1 MRCRIHDRSA
11 RRLSR
16 FAGGLGFL
24 QMLLKDFKMSKK
36 IALVTGAMGGL
47 GTAICQSLAKD
58 GFKVVANCLPNFEQ
72 KDAWL
77 SAQRDLGFD
86 FAAAEGDVSNYESC
100 AAMVAK
106 IEADVGPIDVLVNNA
121 GITRDKFFPKMEK
134 GQWDAVIN
142 TNLNSLFNVT
152 HHVSAK
158 MAERGWGR
166 IINISSVNGV
176 KGQAGQTNYSTA
188 KAGVL
193 GFTKAL
199 AAELATKGVTVN
211 AIAPGYIGTDM
222 VMAIREDIRQG
233 IIDTVP
239 MKRLGRP
246 DEIGDLCAYLASDK
260 AAYITGATININ
272 GGLHMC

>member
-1 MRCRIHDRSA
+1 
-11 RRLSR
+11 
-16 FAGGLGFL
+16 
-24 QMLLKDFKMSKK
+24 MSKK
-36 IALVTGAMGGL
+36 VALVTGAMGGL
-47 GTAICQSLAKD
+47 GTAVCQALANE
-58 GFKVVANCLPNFEQ
+58 GMTVVANCLPNFDH
-72 KDAWL
+72 KDSWI
-77 SAQRDLGFD
+77 SIQRDLGFD
-86 FAAAEGDVSNYESC
+86 FVVAEGDVSDYESC

-106 IEADVGPIDVLVNNA
+106 IEATVGPIDVLVNNA

-134 GQWDAVIN
+134 AQWDAVIN

-152 HHVSAK
+152 HQISAK

-166 IINISSVNGV
+166 IINISSVNGI

-233 IIDTVP
+233 IIDSVP
-239 MKRLGRP
+239 MKRLGKP
-246 DEIGDLCAYLASDK
+246 EEIGGLVAYLSSDL
-260 AAYITGATININ
+260 AGYITGATININ
-272 GGLHMC
+272 GGLHMY

>member
-1 MRCRIHDRSA
+1 
-11 RRLSR
+11 
-16 FAGGLGFL
+16 
-24 QMLLKDFKMSKK
+24 MSKK

-86 FAAAEGDVSNYESC
+86 FGAAEGDVSNYESC

-106 IEADVGPIDVLVNNA
+106 VESDIGPIDVLVNNA

-152 HHVSAK
+152 HHVSSK

-222 VMAIREDIRQG
+222 VMAIREDVREKIVSTIPVR
-233 IIDTVP
+233 
-239 MKRLGRP
+239 RLGTP
-246 DEIGDLCAYLASDK
+246 DEIGSIVTWLAGEDSGFT
-260 AAYITGATININ
+260 TGANFACN
-272 GGLHMC
+272 GGLHME

>member
-1 MRCRIHDRSA
+1 MAGILDA
-11 RRLSR
+11 FRLDGKIAVVTGSER
-16 FAGGLGFL
+16 GLGRG
-24 QMLLKDFKMSKK
+24 MAV
-36 IALVTGAMGGL
+36 ALAQAGADVLGVTY
-47 GTAICQSLAKD
+47 
-58 GFKVVANCLPNFEQ
+58 
-72 KDAWL
+72 
-77 SAQRDLGFD
+77 
-86 FAAAEGDVSNYESC
+86 AAAAPET
-100 AAMVAK
+100 AAAIAAAGRRYVHVQ
-106 IEADVGPIDVLVNNA
+106 ADLSSLEPIQGVIDAALAAYGRIDILVNNA

-176 KGQAGQTNYSTA
+176 KGQAGQTNYSAA

-199 AAELATKGVTVN
+199 AAELASKGVTVN
-211 AIAPGYIGTDM
+211 AIAPGYVGTEM

-233 IIDTVP
+233 IIDSVP

>member
-1 MRCRIHDRSA
+1 
-11 RRLSR
+11 
-16 FAGGLGFL
+16 
-24 QMLLKDFKMSKK
+24 MSQKV
-36 IALVTGAMGGL
+36 ALVTGAMGGL
-47 GTAICQSLAKD
+47 GTAISQALANE
-58 GFKVVANCLPNFEQ
+58 GVKVVANCLPGFPQ
-72 KDAWL
+72 KEEWL
-77 SAQRDLGFD
+77 AAQRALGFE
-86 FAAAEGDVSNYESC
+86 FVAAEGDVSDYESC
-100 AAMVAK
+100 REMIAK
-106 IEADVGPIDVLVNNA
+106 IEADVGQIDILVNNA

-134 GQWDAVIN
+134 PQWDAVIN

-152 HHVSAK
+152 HHISAK

-211 AIAPGYIGTDM
+211 AIAPGYVGTEM

-233 IIDTVP
+233 IVDTIP
-239 MKRLGRP
+239 MKRLGKP
-246 DEIGDLCAYLASDK
+246 EEIGALCVYLSSELAG
-260 AAYITGATININ
+260 YITGATININ

>member
-1 MRCRIHDRSA
+1 MAKR
-11 RRLSR
+11 
-16 FAGGLGFL
+16 
-24 QMLLKDFKMSKK
+24 

-47 GTAICQSLAKD
+47 GTAICQSLARD
-58 GFKVVANCLPNFEQ
+58 GFTVVANCLPGYPE

-77 SAQRDLGFD
+77 ADQAALGFK
-86 FAAAEGDVSNYESC
+86 FVPAEGDVSDYESC
-100 AAMVAK
+100 AAMVGR
-106 IEADVGPIDVLVNNA
+106 IEAEVGPVDVLVNNA

-134 GQWDAVIN
+134 QMWDAVIN

-152 HHVSAK
+152 HHVSPK

-199 AAELATKGVTVN
+199 ASELATKGVTVN
-211 AIAPGYIGTDM
+211 AIAPGYIATDM
-222 VMAIREDIRQG
+222 VMAIREDIRQA
-233 IIDTVP
+233 ITDSVP
-239 MKRLGRP
+239 MKRLGKP
-246 DEIGDLCAYLASDK
+246 EEIGALCAYLASEL
-260 AAYITGATININ
+260 AGYMTGATLNMN
-272 GGLHMC
+272 GGLHMA

>member
-1 MRCRIHDRSA
+1 MAVPPGNHN
-11 RRLSR
+11 
-16 FAGGLGFL
+16 L
-24 QMLLKDFKMSKK
+24 QLKESMMTQKV
-36 IALVTGAMGGL
+36 ALVTGAMGGL

-58 GFKVVANCLPNFEQ
+58 GFKVVANCLPAYPQ
-72 KDAWL
+72 KEEWL
-77 SAQRDLGFD
+77 AQQKALGFD
-86 FAAAEGDVSNYESC
+86 FVAAEGDVADYESSK
-100 AAMVAK
+100 AMVAK
-106 IEADVGPIDVLVNNA
+106 VEAEVGPVDVLVNNA

-134 GQWDAVIN
+134 SQWDAVIN

-152 HHVSAK
+152 HHVSPK

-176 KGQAGQTNYSTA
+176 KGQAGQANYSTA

-199 AAELATKGVTVN
+199 AQELATKGVTVN

-222 VMAIREDIRQG
+222 VMAIRDDIRQA
-233 IIDTVP
+233 ITDSVP
-239 MKRLGRP
+239 MKRLGKP
-246 DEIGDLCAYLASDK
+246 EEIGGLCAYLASEL
-260 AAYITGATININ
+260 AGYITGSTININ

>member
-1 MRCRIHDRSA
+1 MT
-11 RRLSR
+11 
-16 FAGGLGFL
+16 
-24 QMLLKDFKMSKK
+24 QKV
-36 IALVTGAMGGL
+36 ALVTGAMGGI
-47 GTAICQSLAKD
+47 GTAICQALAKE
-58 GFKVVANCLPNFEQ
+58 GFKVLANCLPGFPE

-77 SAQRDLGFD
+77 AKQKALGFD
-86 FAAAEGDVSNYESC
+86 FVAAEADVTDYDSC
-100 AAMVAK
+100 KAMVAK
-106 IEADVGPIDVLVNNA
+106 IEAEVGQVDVLVNNA

-134 GQWDAVIN
+134 GQWDAVIE

-152 HHVSAK
+152 HPISSK

-188 KAGVL
+188 KAGIL

-199 AAELATKGVTVN
+199 AQELATKGVTVN
-211 AIAPGYIGTDM
+211 AIAPGYIGTEM

-233 IIDTVP
+233 IIDSVP

-246 DEIGDLCAYLASDK
+246 EEIGGLCAYLASDL
-260 AAYITGATININ
+260 AGYITGATININ

>member
-1 MRCRIHDRSA
+1 MT
-11 RRLSR
+11 
-16 FAGGLGFL
+16 
-24 QMLLKDFKMSKK
+24 QKV
-36 IALVTGAMGGL
+36 ALVTGAMGGL
-47 GTAICQSLAKD
+47 GTAICQALAKD
-58 GFKVVANCLPNFEQ
+58 GMKVVANCLPGFPE

-77 SAQRDLGFD
+77 EKQKALGFD
-86 FAAAEGDVSNYESC
+86 FAAAEGDVSDYESC
-100 AAMVAK
+100 KAMVEK
-106 IEADVGPIDVLVNNA
+106 IEADVGPVDVLINNA

-152 HHVSAK
+152 HHISPK

-176 KGQAGQTNYSTA
+176 KGQAGQANYSTA

-199 AAELATKGVTVN
+199 AQELATKGVTVN

-222 VMAIREDIRQG
+222 VMAIRDDIRQS
-233 IIDTVP
+233 IIDSVP
-239 MKRLGRP
+239 MKRLGKP
-246 DEIGDLCAYLASDK
+246 EEIGGLCVYLSSDM
-260 AAYITGATININ
+260 AGYITGSTININ